1 MRHTF
6 GFLVVLLLLSPMFAV
21 GGCSSTGI
29 ALREKLGTPKR
40 EQLVDRVD
48 DARES
53 QEEAK
58 EQFATTLEELQA
70 LAGYQAGELDAAYN
84 RLKSKYERSESRA
97 EQVSDKIKAVDRV
110 ANALFREW
118 ESELDEYSTES
129 LRDASERQLDDTK
142 ARFQDVIYAMRKA
155 ESKMKPV
162 IAAFSDQVLFLK
174 HNLNARAIA
183 SLDSTLLELEHEI
196 GVLIADMEAS
206 IAEANLFIDEMASGS

>member
-6 GFLVVLLLLSPMFAV
+6 GILVVLLLLSPMFAV

-53 QEEAK
+53 QEDAK

-142 ARFQDVIYAMRKA
+142 ARFQCDCVA
-155 ESKMKPV
+155 
-162 IAAFSDQVLFLK
+162 
-174 HNLNARAIA
+174 
-183 SLDSTLLELEHEI
+183 
-196 GVLIADMEAS
+196 
-206 IAEANLFIDEMASGS
+206 